1 MASIKILNDIKNSAI
16 SPGDALIIRFSIKG
30 KVKTSSS
37 SFMARLKIDDNGT
50 YKYLSA
56 NSYKTVDGN
65 IIMNTQ
71 GITTTSYS
79 GKEFMAYFYP
89 DTVIDVKDN
98 VIRFCMEIIG
108 NITGEDNGELDIRS
122 EEITMSGKK
131 SAVFLSKIYSTKN
144 QISSIKVKLNKEEY
158 IVGSQPIT
166 YKVEATNNP
175 YDKAPVW
182 EDITEGFLKEEFYG
196 LLNNVCESGRHGL
209 QIRITMEKPNYSSYI
224 RIYEIIIG
232 II

>member
-1 MASIKILNDIKNSAI
+1 
-16 SPGDALIIRFSIKG
+16 
-30 KVKTSSS
+30 
-37 SFMARLKIDDNGT
+37 
-50 YKYLSA
+50 
-56 NSYKTVDGN
+56 
-65 IIMNTQ
+65 
-71 GITTTSYS
+71 
-79 GKEFMAYFYP
+79 MAYFYP
-89 DTVIDVKDN
+89 DTIMNVKDN
-98 VIRFCMEIIG
+98 VVRFCMEIIG

-131 SAVFLSKIYSTKN
+131 KATFLSKIYSTKN
-144 QISSIKVKLNKEEY
+144 QVSSIKVKLNKEEY

-182 EDITEGFLKEEFYG
+182 EDITEGFLKEDFSG
-196 LLNNVCESGRHGL
+196 LLNNICESERHGL

-224 RIYEIIIG
+224 RIYEIVMG